1 MPPLEWATAS
11 SAAPSTLH
19 RRAMMFNMQ
28 RSALLIPL
36 LCAAFSVSAQAPDP
50 YPSKPLRFILPFPP
64 GGPTDILGRL
74 IGERLAS
81 SLSQPVIIENRGGA
95 GGNVGAEAAAKSAPD
110 GYTLVLVARC
120 LAISTSVYSKLIYDP
135 LRDFAPVSLVATVP
149 NVIVTQPALAST
161 LQEFIAL
168 AKTKPGG
175 MNFGSGGSGTSNHLA
190 GELFNIVTG
199 TKLVHVPYKGV
210 NLAMN
215 DVLAGAIHLVVIGL
229 AAAAPHIKSRRLR
242 ALAVIAPQRLPPLPA
257 VPTVAEAGLP
267 AFEDTTWYGVLAPAG
282 TPRPI
287 VARLNGELVKIL
299 YSADMKDKLNALGTD
314 PVTSTPEEFAAYLRQ
329 ETVKWADVVRKAGL
343 KAD

>member
-1 MPPLEWATAS
+1 MP
-11 SAAPSTLH
+11 
-19 RRAMMFNMQ
+19 
-28 RSALLIPL
+28 LIVWISL
-36 LCAAFSVSAQAPDP
+36 AAFPVSAQAPDP

-74 IGERLAS
+74 LGDRLAS
-81 SLSQPVIIENRGGA
+81 SLGQPVIVENRGGA
-95 GGNVGAEAAAKSAPD
+95 GGNVGAEAAAKSAAD
-110 GYTLVLVARC
+110 GYTLVLVAPS
-120 LAISTSVYSKLIYDP
+120 LAISPSLYSKLNYDP

-149 NVIVTQPALAST
+149 NVIVTQPALAPT

-168 AKTKPGG
+168 AKSKPGG

-229 AAAAPHIKSRRLR
+229 PAAAPHIKSGRLR
-242 ALAVIAPQRLPPLPA
+242 ALGVIAPQRLPALPE

-267 AFEDTTWYGVLAPAG
+267 DFEVTTWYGVLAPAG
-282 TPRPI
+282 TPRPV
-287 VARLNGELVKIL
+287 VARLNSELAKIL
-299 YSADMKDKLNALGTD
+299 YSPDMKDKLNAIGAD
-314 PVTSTPEEFAAYLRQ
+314 PMTSTPEEFAIYLRQ
-329 ETVKWADVVRKAGL
+329 ETVKWANVVLKAGL